1 MNPLEVVVR
10 ILISQLLRGSTPRAD
25 NAKACFWWQILSRV
39 FGGHFLL
46 FLGILGVLMLNFAFL
61 TPKRHFLIRKDI
73 FWCISWNFLTS
84 GVGCTLVQEPKKG
97 EKNAIEAVYVGYL
110 PASDP
115 LCKCYEIWHGGSP
128 RVRNRS
134 DRCWSTP
141 VNRFR
146 CVATPKLGPFHWQG
160 PSGLLHCGS
169 RDAHHARSFTNYSY
183 SLRGLYCN
191 TAAKLIQLG
200 YFCSVIATQY
210 WVLSSVPPQRLS
222 IFLFKQ
228 SPWIHF
234 GTSQ

>member
-1 MNPLEVVVR
+1 MQKPVFDGKFSK
-10 ILISQLLRGSTPRAD
+10 SQV
-25 NAKACFWWQILSRV
+25 FW
-39 FGGHFLL
+39 GHFLL
-46 FLGILGVLMLNFAFL
+46 FLGILGVLMLIFAFL

-73 FWCISWNFLTS
+73 YRCISWNSPIS

-110 PASDP
+110 PTSDP
-115 LCKCYEIWHGGSP
+115 LCKCYETWHGGSC

-169 RDAHHARSFTNYSY
+169 RYRGNAWFHHQGWWWGHQW
-183 SLRGLYCN
+183 SLKRG
-191 TAAKLIQLG
+191 
-200 YFCSVIATQY
+200 V
-210 WVLSSVPPQRLS
+210 
-222 IFLFKQ
+222 
-228 SPWIHF
+228 
-234 GTSQ
+234 

>member
-1 MNPLEVVVR
+1 MLKPVFDGKF
-10 ILISQLLRGSTPRAD
+10 SKSH
-25 NAKACFWWQILSRV
+25 V

-73 FWCISWNFLTS
+73 FRCISWNFLTS

-115 LCKCYEIWHGGSP
+115 LCKCYETWHGGSC

-169 RDAHHARSFTNYSY
+169 RY
-183 SLRGLYCN
+183 RGN
-191 TAAKLIQLG
+191 AWLILQMSDW
-200 YFCSVIATQY
+200 YAWFVS
-210 WVLSSVPPQRLS
+210 
-222 IFLFKQ
+222 
-228 SPWIHF
+228 
-234 GTSQ
+234 